1 MAGGQNVI
9 APTGDQYP
17 SVGTETILTS
27 GAEVIIQS
35 AMGTEDI
42 AKQQE
47 TAEKFWSRFANLPAV
62 KDKKVYVI
70 EADTV
75 LRLGPRLP
83 DGAMAVAKLLHPELF
98 CAAK

>member
-1 MAGGQNVI
+1 
-9 APTGDQYP
+9 
-17 SVGTETILTS
+17 
-27 GAEVIIQS
+27 
-35 AMGTEDI
+35 MGTEEI

-47 TAEKFWSRFANLPAV
+47 AAEKFWSRFANLPAV

-83 DGAMAVAKLLHPELF
+83 DGAMKVAKLLHPELF
-98 CAAK
+98 AQTNDPNGDKMPK